1 MSELRDIVDEYPM
14 VRVLSA
20 SPQCTV
26 YESTRPADGEPAVVK
41 LIAPLAGADAQR
53 GRREFNRAMGAL
65 QFLRPSGFPE
75 LYDFGLARDGS
86 AFMIMERVDGVSL
99 GSLAGGPPERS
110 LQAVLQVAATLEAL
124 SRGAVFHHNLSP
136 DNVLVVESAGGDE
149 ATIVGF
155 GTAAFLEDARAGA
168 LLGHSPD
175 SDRFTAPER
184 FDPDRAGVGVESDLY
199 SLALITCELLGA
211 EVGGLGSSA
220 LAVTLP
226 QEVRNRLGAADRLES
241 LLAVS
246 LCADP
251 SQRHVTYPKLGE
263 ALWTALPATV
273 LGGGDVGEE
282 APGADAAAGFDPN
295 KTDPAL
301 DPAAIGA
308 PVAAD
313 EGVADAGAGPPAP
326 SAAGAAPLPEGPG
339 EEPAP
344 LLEPAVP
351 AVPGPSRT
359 PWALVGAA
367 VASVVLLAAV
377 IAFTGR
383 VLTRAEP
390 EAEPPPIAELVPT
403 PRPTTAVRPTAT
415 PAPLPVHPAL
425 LAAVSAVDEG
435 DIVAAEAALDEII
448 DDDVDG
454 LREDERE
461 LYDRAMTA
469 VAGANRG
476 RTIRDLRGG
485 LEIGS
490 IRMLRR
496 GVAGLQGLSASELG
510 AYPGL
515 GDQLEHAREALR
527 LHAVMWKAH
536 DAGDHPEVLEAAA
549 AMIENLPEYS
559 TPYEFRDEAAQALEA
574 QAEGAASSGRFE
586 TALEV
591 LEPVRRFHSGREGL
605 DGRLE
610 RYRDQLAR
618 RQELAPL
625 IDRALAEGDAGRPE
639 EGLEML
645 AGREPVPGLERRL
658 LAARASLESRLSELD
673 AQPPSVGIEAGTPME
688 FRKNEAVMLS
698 LEVSDD
704 YRVEAVRAMVRTEG
718 AAGYRPVP
726 VRPDGEGGWVLEVPV
741 DVHGNESL
749 DLYLEAEDR
758 SGHVSRLGSSEEPLR
773 IERKGL
779 FKRIFGG

>member
-1 MSELRDIVDEYPM
+1 MSELRDIADEYPM

-26 YESTRPADGEPAVVK
+26 YESARPADGGPVVVK
-41 LIAPLAGADAQR
+41 LIAPPAGADPQR

-86 AFMIMERVDGVSL
+86 AFMVMERVDGASL

-124 SRGAVFHHNLSP
+124 SRGGVFHHNLSP

-155 GTAAFLEDARAGA
+155 GTAAFLEDGRAGA

-184 FDPDRAGVGVESDLY
+184 FDPDRGPVGVESDLY

-220 LAVTLP
+220 PTVTLP
-226 QEVRNRLGAADRLES
+226 EDTRARLGAADRLES
-241 LLAVS
+241 LLAAS
-246 LCADP
+246 LCAEP

-273 LGGGDVGEE
+273 LGGGEVVEPPPE
-282 APGADAAAGFDPN
+282 ADTTGFDPN

-308 PVAAD
+308 PVAED
-313 EGVADAGAGPPAP
+313 EWPPDGGSAPPPPSASAPPAP
-326 SAAGAAPLPEGPG
+326 ASPG
-339 EEPAP
+339 EEPEP
-344 LLEPAVP
+344 LLEPA
-351 AVPGPSRT
+351 GPVVLGPPRT

-377 IAFTGR
+377 TALTGR
-383 VLTRAEP
+383 VLSRAEP
-390 EAEPPPIAELVPT
+390 DPEPPPVAELAPT
-403 PRPTTAVRPTAT
+403 PRPTAAVRPTAT

-425 LAAVSAVDEG
+425 LAAAAAVDEG
-435 DIVAAEAALDEII
+435 DMAAAEAALDEIS
-448 DDDVDG
+448 DDEVDA

-469 VAGANRG
+469 IAGANRE

-496 GVAGLQGLSASELG
+496 GVAGLQGLPASELE
-510 AYPGL
+510 ASAGL
-515 GDQLEHAREALR
+515 REDLEHAREALR

-536 DAGDHPEVLEAAA
+536 DAGDHAGVLAAAA
-549 AMIENLPEYS
+549 AMIESLPEYS

-591 LEPVRRFHSGREGL
+591 LEPVRRFHSGRDGL
-605 DGRLE
+605 DGRLQ

-618 RQELAPL
+618 QQELAPL
-625 IDRALAEGDAGRPE
+625 INRALAEGDAGRPE
-639 EGLEML
+639 QGLGML

-658 LAARASLESRLSELD
+658 LEARASLETRLAELD
-673 AQPPSVGIEAGTPME
+673 AEPPAVVLKPGTPME
-688 FRKNEAVMLS
+688 FRKSEVVVLP

-704 YRVEAVRAMVRTEG
+704 YRVEAVRAMVRPDG
-718 AAGYRPVP
+718 AAEYREVP

-749 DLYLEAEDR
+749 DVYVEAEDR
-758 SGHVSRLGSSEEPLR
+758 SGHVGRLGAPEQPLR
-773 IERKGL
+773 IEKKGF

>member
-1 MSELRDIVDEYPM
+1 MSELRDIGNEYPM

-26 YESTRPADGEPAVVK
+26 YESTRRTDGGPVVVK
-41 LIAPLAGADAQR
+41 LIAPPAGADPQR
-53 GRREFNRAMGAL
+53 GRREFSRAMGAL
-65 QFLRPSGFPE
+65 QLLRPSGFPE
-75 LYDFGLARDGS
+75 LYDFGLAHDGS
-86 AFMIMERVDGVSL
+86 AFMVMERVDGVSL

-124 SRGAVFHHNLSP
+124 SRGSVFHHNLSP

-155 GTAAFLEDARAGA
+155 GTAAFLEDGRAGA

-184 FDPDRAGVGVESDLY
+184 FDPDRGPVGVESDLY

-211 EVGGLGSSA
+211 EVGGLGSQA
-220 LAVTLP
+220 PTVVLP
-226 QEVRNRLGAADRLES
+226 VEVRARLGAADRLEP
-241 LLAVS
+241 LLAAS

-251 SQRHVTYPKLGE
+251 SRRHVTYPKLGE
-263 ALWTALPATV
+263 ALWTALPAAV
-273 LGGGDVGEE
+273 LGGGELLE
-282 APGADAAAGFDPN
+282 PAPEDASAGFDPN

-301 DPAAIGA
+301 DPAVIGA
-308 PVAAD
+308 PVSENGWEPD
-313 EGVADAGAGPPAP
+313 PGPVPRSP
-326 SAAGAAPLPEGPG
+326 SAAASLPPRSPE
-339 EEPAP
+339 EEPEP
-344 LLEPAVP
+344 RLEPAGP
-351 AVPGPSRT
+351 AVSGPPRT
-359 PWALVGAA
+359 PWGLVAAA
-367 VASVVLLAAV
+367 VASVVLLGAV
-377 IAFTGR
+377 TALTGR
-383 VLTRAEP
+383 VLSPAEP
-390 EAEPPPIAELVPT
+390 QMAPVAELAPT
-403 PRPTTAVRPTAT
+403 PRPTAAARPTPT
-415 PAPLPVHPAL
+415 PAPQPVHPAL
-425 LAAVSAVDEG
+425 LAAVAAVDEG
-435 DIVAAEAALDEII
+435 DMATAETALDGITNDE
-448 DDDVDG
+448 VDA

-469 VAGANRG
+469 IAGANRE

-496 GVAGLQGLSASELG
+496 GVAGLQGLAGPELE

-515 GDQLEHAREALR
+515 GDQLEHARNALR
-527 LHAVMWKAH
+527 LHAVMWEAH
-536 DAGDHPEVLEAAA
+536 DAGEHAEVLEAAA
-549 AMIENLPEYS
+549 AMIGSLPEYS
-559 TPYEFRDEAAQALEA
+559 TPYEFRDSAAQALEA

-591 LEPVRRFHSGREGL
+591 LEPVRRFHPGRDGL
-605 DGRLE
+605 DGRLQ
-610 RYRDQLAR
+610 RYRDQRAR
-618 RQELAPL
+618 QQELAPL
-625 IDRALAEGDAGRPE
+625 IDRALAEGEAGRPE
-639 EGLEML
+639 DGLDLL

-658 LAARASLESRLSELD
+658 EEARASLETELAELD
-673 AQPPSVGIEAGTPME
+673 AEPPAVATKPGTPLE
-688 FRKNEAVMLS
+688 FRKSEVVALP

-704 YRVEAVRAMVRTEG
+704 YRVKAVRAMVRPDG
-718 AAGYRPVP
+718 AAEYREVP

-749 DLYLEAEDR
+749 DVYVEAEDR
-758 SGHVSRLGSSEEPLR
+758 SGHVGRLGSPEQPLR
-773 IERKGL
+773 IEKKGF